1 MEVKDRREKAVA
13 VRSSPSQEE
22 FVESSAHAQLSRDFY
37 KQSCPSLFY
46 VVRREVQRAVN
57 RERRMAASLLRLF
70 FHDCFVNGCDGSILL
85 DDTSS
90 SLGEKT
96 AGPNNNSVRG
106 FDVVGKIKSRV
117 ERLCP
122 GVVSCADI
130 LAIIARDSVLLL
142 GGPGWSV
149 KLGRRDSTTA
159 SFSTANS
166 GVIPPPTSTLN
177 NLINRFRAQGLTS
190 RDMVALSGAH
200 TIGQARCVTF
210 RDRIYNESNNIELS
224 FALSRQRSCSAASG
238 SSDNNEATLD
248 IHSPGRFDLN
258 YYRQLLNYRG
268 LLTSDQVLYSGGST
282 DSLVVS
288 YSRSLDVFYRD
299 FVRGM
304 VKMGDIKPLTGS
316 NGEIRNN
323 CRRPN

>member
-1 MEVKDRREKAVA
+1 MD
-13 VRSSPSQEE
+13 
-22 FVESSAHAQLSRDFY
+22 
-37 KQSCPSLFY
+37 
-46 VVRREVQRAVN
+46 
-57 RERRMAASLLRLF
+57 
-70 FHDCFVNGCDGSILL
+70 
-85 DDTSS
+85 
-90 SLGEKT
+90 
-96 AGPNNNSVRG
+96 
-106 FDVVGKIKSRV
+106 
-117 ERLCP
+117 
-122 GVVSCADI
+122 
-130 LAIIARDSVLLL
+130 
-142 GGPGWSV
+142 GPGWSV

-159 SFSTANS
+159 SFTTANS
-166 GVIPPPTSTLN
+166 GVIPPPTSTLD
-177 NLINRFRAQGLTS
+177 NLINRFRAQGLSS

-282 DSLVVS
+282 DHSLVVS
-288 YSRSLDVFYRD
+288 YSRSLNAFYRD

-316 NGEIRNN
+316 SGEIRNN